1 MSSAAGSA
9 SMPSAADAAISAPA
23 GHPLLHDV
31 GQRVVAAS
39 DSGFSSPRT
48 QQRVVLRIY
57 FVKNLRTNR
66 LQMRE
71 RDGQEPWRRPPW
83 RCPPRAL
90 CVWTRMG
97 LECYSGEPIRL

>member
-39 DSGFSSPRT
+39 YSGLSSPRT
-48 QQRVVLRIY
+48 QQRVVLRVY
-57 FVKNLRTNR
+57 FVKNLRTTHR

-71 RDGQEPWRRPPW
+71 RDGQAPWRRPPAT
-83 RCPPRAL
+83 AL
-90 CVWTRMG
+90 CVWTRRG
-97 LECYSGEPIRL
+97 LECYSGEPIR